1 MATVTRRW
9 YSYNNASGGQHNQLN
24 YFFIS
29 TFPNA
34 CLTSANNICA
44 VKGVYSQTSGSGT
57 TTTYGTN
64 PKSFTLD
71 PNLDSYITDAFSAG
85 SPAPS
90 GPGQKRYVYV
100 RNF

>member
-1 MATVTRRW
+1 MSTIRRW
-9 YSYNNASGGQHNQLN
+9 YAYNNASGGQHNQLN
-24 YFFIS
+24 YFFIA

-44 VKGVYSQTSGSGT
+44 VKGVYSQTTGAG

-71 PNLDSYITDAFSAG
+71 PNLDSYITDAFASG
-85 SPAPS
+85 IPAPS
-90 GPGQKRYVYV
+90 NPGQKRYVYV